1 MPAVLL
7 KLYQPGGKTVY
18 PYPSILSILVKMNT
32 EKKKW
37 HLLFQQQI
45 FLMSIHLIIQRL
57 SPHERSK
64 IIFINTIKLL
74 RWPVTSI
81 TLMPLVAIQNIFF
94 GGSWEAHSQTNNPPD
109 RPNGLHNWLQKV

>member
-18 PYPSILSILVKMNT
+18 PYPSILSILVKMDT

-45 FLMSIHLIIQRL
+45 FFDVYTSNH
-57 SPHERSK
+57 STSK
-64 IIFINTIKLL
+64 ST
-74 RWPVTSI
+74 
-81 TLMPLVAIQNIFF
+81 
-94 GGSWEAHSQTNNPPD
+94 
-109 RPNGLHNWLQKV
+109 